1 MKKLM
6 AASVLA
12 LLVLA
17 SSQQSASAWCH
28 CKFGVGLNFEFS
40 SGNNCCLWGAF
51 RNGPTPDGWG
61 PLCGPGGGPVAGPM
75 ADWYAPAPTPLQRP
89 QSSPATSGGSAYAG
103 YYYNPNPYYYQPQ
116 ANPYQYAN
124 YPANNPFGYYLMSYP
139 GAGYYSQGGMNFY
152 GQ

>member
-1 MKKLM
+1 MLQVLSSLVLGVENGAFPSRPLKRGNMKKLM

-75 ADWYAPAPTPLQRP
+75 ADWYAPA
-89 QSSPATSGGSAYAG
+89 
-103 YYYNPNPYYYQPQ
+103 
-116 ANPYQYAN
+116 
-124 YPANNPFGYYLMSYP
+124 
-139 GAGYYSQGGMNFY
+139 
-152 GQ
+152 